1 MQNIEI
7 NYDSKTGYYDA
18 LVLSKGIATQGKTI
32 DEILKNLTEAFS
44 LSRNKKIILN
54 KFNISFEENY
64 VNI

>member
-7 NYDSKTGYYDA
+7 NYDSETGYYDA
-18 LVLSKGIATQGKTI
+18 LVLSKWIATQWKTI

-54 KFNISFEENY
+54 KFNISFEEKY